1 MGTTARPCM
10 DGNSTD
16 MTIMPNVSHLSEALW
31 VR

>member
-1 MGTTARPCM
+1 M